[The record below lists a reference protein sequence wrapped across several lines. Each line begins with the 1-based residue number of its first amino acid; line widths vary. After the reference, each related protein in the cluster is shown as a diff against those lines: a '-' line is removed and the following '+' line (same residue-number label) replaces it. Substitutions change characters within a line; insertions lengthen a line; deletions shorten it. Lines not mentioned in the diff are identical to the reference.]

1 MQAWRCELDASM
13 EVWVRCKHGGVNQM
27 QAWRSELDAS
37 MEV

>member
-13 EVWVRCKHGGVNQM
+13 EVWIGCKHRGVGQM
-27 QAWRSELDAS
+27 QAWRCESDAS